1 MSQKL
6 SEELDSAIAKSE
18 NAIEKGL
25 TLSKDEIN
33 EIDKIFI
40 NVLNTK
46 STKELNKKI
55 QLLVNNYEKLERNI
69 DKRKK
74 ILNKIEK
81 LKIKLEN
88 TQNSGK

>member
-6 SEELDSAIAKSE
+6 SEELDLAIAKSE
-18 NAIEKGL
+18 KAIEKGL
-25 TLSKDEIN
+25 ALSKDEIN

-40 NVLNTK
+40 NLLNIE

-55 QLLVNNYEKLERNI
+55 QLLVNNYKKLERNI

-88 TQNSGK
+88 THNSGT

>member
-1 MSQKL
+1 VSQKL

-40 NVLNTK
+40 NALNTK

-55 QLLVNNYEKLERNI
+55 QLLVNNYKKLERNI

>member
-40 NVLNTK
+40 NALNTK
-46 STKELNKKI
+46 STKEFNKKI
-55 QLLVNNYEKLERNI
+55 QLLVNNYKKLERNI